1 MATSRKAKRR
11 STAHLNE
18 LTAQLSAGPS
28 TAAAGVENWA
38 ASHDKQVQ
46 KYLDGD
52 YPGAVAQA
60 IGPDPAASA
69 AQFADVESILHDQ
82 IEQTRAA
89 LRDGVSS
96 AGLRAVVEP
105 HRIGP
110 ADGRRRGR
118 LRRRAVAA
126 AQGVPMRARMVLAL
140 AAFAIAA
147 TGCVSTTPPASVT
160 ASPVEVWPS
169 GADPVTAAPTAAK
182 ATVRSRS
189 QPAPRSVT
197 TPGAMPPGSTMA
209 AIAERGR
216 LIVGVDQNTSPFGYR
231 NPTSGQLE
239 GFDIDVAR
247 EIARRI
253 FGDPDRIDPLVV
265 DASQRESAL
274 QSGEVDVVVRTYS
287 ITCERK
293 QIVDFSTVYFV
304 ANQRI
309 LARKGSGID
318 SAAALAG
325 KRVCAVSGTTSL
337 SVLSALQPGPTLFD
351 AATWTDCLV
360 MLQQGQVDAISTDDA
375 VLFGLRNRIRPSTSL
390 VPAWASSPTASE
402 SRRRTKTWSDSS
414 TASSNK
420 CDPTEP
426 GSASMRDGCRTS
438 APCPIRPQRAT
449 RTDPHAHHNRDRP
462 RT

>member
-1 MATSRKAKRR
+1 
-11 STAHLNE
+11 
-18 LTAQLSAGPS
+18 
-28 TAAAGVENWA
+28 
-38 ASHDKQVQ
+38 
-46 KYLDGD
+46 
-52 YPGAVAQA
+52 
-60 IGPDPAASA
+60 
-69 AQFADVESILHDQ
+69 
-82 IEQTRAA
+82 
-89 LRDGVSS
+89 
-96 AGLRAVVEP
+96 
-105 HRIGP
+105 
-110 ADGRRRGR
+110 
-118 LRRRAVAA
+118 
-126 AQGVPMRARMVLAL
+126 MRARMVLAL

-169 GADPVTAAPTAAK
+169 GADPVTAAPTAVKVPCDREASL
-182 ATVRSRS
+182 RPGPLP
-189 QPAPRSVT
+189 Q
-197 TPGAMPPGSTMA
+197 PGAMPPGSTMA

-216 LIVGVDQNTSPFGYR
+216 LVVGVDQNTSPFGYR

-375 VLFGLRNRIRPSTSL
+375 VLFGLR
-390 VPAWASSPTASE
+390 
-402 SRRRTKTWSDSS
+402 KQ
-414 TASSNK
+414 
-420 CDPTEP
+420 DPTLDVV
-426 GSASMRDGCRTS
+426 GASMGVEPYGIGVKKENEDLVRFVNGVLEQMRSDGTW
-438 APCPIRPQRAT
+438 QRLYE
-449 RTDPHAHHNRDRP
+449 RWLPDLGPMPDPPPARYQD
-462 RT
+462 